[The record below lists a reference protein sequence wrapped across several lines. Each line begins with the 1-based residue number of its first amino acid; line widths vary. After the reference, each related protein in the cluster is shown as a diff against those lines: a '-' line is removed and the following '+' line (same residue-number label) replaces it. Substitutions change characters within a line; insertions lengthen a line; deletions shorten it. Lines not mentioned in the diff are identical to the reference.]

1 MNYNGKYIKNGKKY
15 YRQKN
20 KNNNRKYLLNNK
32 TIRQKEETNTKIK
45 TDINLNNNP
54 EQDCYYN
61 IPGFYYDKSKNRY
74 FSLKDKEILNQ
85 INNKN
90 KEKAENKI
98 IYKKNKN
105 LSFFDMI
112 HFSRIME
119 NKNLKKYFNRANY
132 LKDSNYINIEYDEDK
147 FPNNIYLF
155 YKNKYLLILDYSND
169 NNNST
174 SISIYDIY
182 QNIFIKKI
190 IIEEF
195 YNDFSIIENNLI
207 LIDNITK
214 ISIINKINYII
225 ESKDK
230 KLYFDL
236 INKFLIKINNIER
249 ISMVYNWPLIN
260 YKNEFY
266 YYLLWNN
273 FYYFSLNKDNNNNNK
288 LIKYN
293 NDLIYFP
300 KCELSND
307 KYLFKIS
314 KVEINKKF
322 HYINFFINNDKKNKN
337 NFYFFTSNGEIHR
350 YKFKNKSFILK
361 QIITNELL
369 FNLPIIKICY
379 YNNNNFLLISNE
391 FNIFNFDLLNQTM
404 TDINYKNKYKDIFN
418 DKKIKYKIKIFEYD
432 AILNCIIYEEQDH
445 IIIFSLDN
453 YTEIKKFKIENYKYN
468 ILSINNTLKII

>member
-1 MNYNGKYIKNGKKY
+1 M
-15 YRQKN
+15 
-20 KNNNRKYLLNNK
+20 
-32 TIRQKEETNTKIK
+32 
-45 TDINLNNNP
+45 
-54 EQDCYYN
+54 
-61 IPGFYYDKSKNRY
+61 
-74 FSLKDKEILNQ
+74 
-85 INNKN
+85 
-90 KEKAENKI
+90 
-98 IYKKNKN
+98 
-105 LSFFDMI
+105 
-112 HFSRIME
+112 
-119 NKNLKKYFNRANY
+119 
-132 LKDSNYINIEYDEDK
+132 
-147 FPNNIYLF
+147 
-155 YKNKYLLILDYSND
+155 
-169 NNNST
+169 
-174 SISIYDIY
+174 
-182 QNIFIKKI
+182 
-190 IIEEF
+190 
-195 YNDFSIIENNLI
+195 IENNLI

-214 ISIINKINYII
+214 ISIINNINYII

-230 KLYFDL
+230 KLYIDL

-300 KCELSND
+300 QCELSND

-369 FNLPIIKICY
+369 FDLPIIKICY

-453 YTEIKKFKIENYKYN
+453 YTEIKKYKIENYKYN